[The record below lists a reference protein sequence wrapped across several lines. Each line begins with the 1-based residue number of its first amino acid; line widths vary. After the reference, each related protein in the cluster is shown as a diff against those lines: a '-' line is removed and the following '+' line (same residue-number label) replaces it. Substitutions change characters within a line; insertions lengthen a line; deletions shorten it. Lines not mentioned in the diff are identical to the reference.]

1 MLQSELLK
9 IHMFHNCF
17 NKWQTNSDIYIYA
30 NSNLF
35 MAIITSSTE
44 KGHIFQVYKY
54 QSQY

>member
-1 MLQSELLK
+1 MLQSELLQ